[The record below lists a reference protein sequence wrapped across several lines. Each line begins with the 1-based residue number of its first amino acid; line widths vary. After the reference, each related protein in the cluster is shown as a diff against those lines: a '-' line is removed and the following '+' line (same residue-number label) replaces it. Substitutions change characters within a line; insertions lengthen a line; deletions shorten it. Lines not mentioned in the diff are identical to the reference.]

1 MSKQGDLAI
10 ENALTKLW
18 DSKCNCLGE
27 HFSTRSSDSFPRM
40 YFSEVKDKTNSFKI
54 YWRGF
59 REKVGWDDLSIFY
72 EICDFGDR
80 VGHPEIRISVFSDDF
95 TFRVHDIE
103 MCISNNSVI
112 KYKKLKRIVE
122 KINNEF
128 NFNQD
133 YKLKLGLSNG
143 AAGCNFS
150 TTIRSYDNLEHHF
163 RRFFD
168 EAKAVFRY
176 IFENYYEDNN

>member
-18 DSKCNCLGE
+18 DSKCDDWGH
-27 HFSTRSSDSFPRM
+27 HFSSQSSNSFPEF
-40 YFSEVKDKTNSFKI
+40 YFSEVKDNTNSFKI

-59 REKVGWDDLSIFY
+59 REKVGWDQLTIFY
-72 EICDFGDR
+72 EICDFGDK
-80 VGHPEIRISVFSDDF
+80 VGHPEIRISVFSKDIGF
-95 TFRVHDIE
+95 LVHDIE
-103 MCISNNSVI
+103 RCAPKNSVI

-143 AAGCNFS
+143 GAGCNFS
-150 TTIRSYDNLEHHF
+150 TTIHSYDNLEHHF

-168 EAKAVFRY
+168 EAKAVFKY
-176 IFENYYEDNN
+176 IYENFYEKNN